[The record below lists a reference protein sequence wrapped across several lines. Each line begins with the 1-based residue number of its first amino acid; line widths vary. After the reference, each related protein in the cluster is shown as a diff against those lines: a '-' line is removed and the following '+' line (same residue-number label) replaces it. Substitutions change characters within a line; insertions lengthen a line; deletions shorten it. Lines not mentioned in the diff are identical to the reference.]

1 MQSVIQLTC
10 CSIEGIIFDKTEGLP
25 GPVTVNKLGKLVIPI
40 PKYDLA
46 PSSHWSLSFTFP
58 LPEISIFVRA
68 PVIASNPVAMMS
80 VSTS

>member
-46 PSSHWSLSFTFP
+46 PPSH
-58 LPEISIFVRA
+58 
-68 PVIASNPVAMMS
+68 
-80 VSTS
+80 